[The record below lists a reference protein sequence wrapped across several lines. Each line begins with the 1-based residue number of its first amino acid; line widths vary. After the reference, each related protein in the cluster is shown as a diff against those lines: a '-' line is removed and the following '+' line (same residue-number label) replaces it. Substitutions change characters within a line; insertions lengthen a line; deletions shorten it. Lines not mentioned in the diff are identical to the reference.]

1 MAQRRKSKARPP
13 SKSSKA
19 RSRDK
24 QRRMQAAKLREEAEA
39 ALARTQEERANK
51 IFPRNLTAWA
61 AYLVAG
67 NPVVTRPE
75 DAVANCFPGLEL
87 DVRNLDRRFFPGLV
101 FEFVDDG
108 ARVAYV
114 DALQDPDLRL
124 DTPEARRVYK
134 KLKVNFARAE
144 TLYKQ
149 LTGDDGISLGK
160 GHWYLDWIEQ
170 DGRRVSMD
178 RTRDDQLGNYTV
190 WRLVRML
197 EPGPVTIQLRNE
209 TVPIEDDEPT
219 IIKLEGWRRR
229 FTDEETGVI
238 SGAYQPGELMQ
249 GLCSPWQHD
258 FRDCQCF
265 YWAANHPDV
274 VLGELYPGEAL
285 PPDDDD
291 KQAPD
296 ANVKPAQQL
305 AKDDA
310 QVPAGSKDAS
320 QPKGE
325 QVLASIPLDW
335 IRADRSRALEAEALG
350 TIAENRPYQFDAF
363 RLNSA
368 WQELSVVLEGRE
380 IGGLY
385 VPQTIETA
393 NPFRSP
399 KLLAEQLHDVLAPL
413 ELSLTFEYLYARF
426 SLLRGDEAERKRV
439 RGLVGAVTL
448 ARDRL
453 MMIAVSEMQ
462 HLRWVNQIL
471 WELAQSK
478 LIAEFKPVLTLAKE
492 IPSVDAA
499 MKQPPLR
506 PARKK
511 DRAKAAKEA
520 HEDVGK
526 FIEMERLAGT
536 GPRKARLPELRPLTK
551 DVVDEFI
558 AVEHPSGF
566 IDGAYARVA
575 STLRKPQYPD
585 HLAELAMR
593 IASDGVQ
600 HETRFLEIRSALAP
614 FADSQYLRSIE
625 QANTPAARRKVER
638 RVLPLFKVIKD
649 NLKTTYILSGHNDIQ
664 STGKHVAKARAAMTQ
679 LLDVGEDLAT
689 EGIGIPF
696 FDLWKSL
703 P

>member
-19 RSRDK
+19 RRRDK
-24 QRRMQAAKLREEAEA
+24 QGRMQAAKLREEAEA

-101 FEFVDDG
+101 FEFVNDG

-114 DALQDPDLRL
+114 DALQDPDLRFN
-124 DTPEARRVYK
+124 TPEAQRVYK
-134 KLKVNFARAE
+134 KLKIDSAKAKA
-144 TLYKQ
+144 LYDQ
-149 LTGDDGISLGK
+149 LNGDDGDWLGS
-160 GHWYLDWIEQ
+160 GRWYLDWIEQ

-178 RTRDDQLGNYTV
+178 RARKEPLENYTV

-197 EPGPVTIQLRNE
+197 EPGPVTIQLKNE
-209 TVPIEDDEPT
+209 TVPIEDDAPRT
-219 IIKLEGWRRR
+219 IRLEGWRRR
-229 FTDEETGVI
+229 YTDEETGVI
-238 SGAYQPGELMQ
+238 NGAYQPGELMQ

-291 KQAPD
+291 KQVLD
-296 ANVKPAQQL
+296 ADVKPAQQL

-325 QVLASIPLDW
+325 QVLASVPLDW

-368 WQELSVVLEGRE
+368 WQNLSVVLEGRE

-399 KLLAEQLHDVLAPL
+399 KFLAEELHDVLAPL
-413 ELSLTFEYLYARF
+413 ELTLTFEYLYARF
-426 SLLRGDEAERKRV
+426 SLLRGKEAEKKRV
-439 RGLVGAVTL
+439 RGLAGAVTL

-471 WELAQSK
+471 WELAQHN
-478 LIAEFKPVLTLAKE
+478 LITGFNPVLTLAKE

-499 MKQPPLR
+499 MRQPPLR

-526 FIEMERLAGT
+526 FIEMERLAGA
-536 GPRKARLPELRPLTK
+536 GPRKVRLPELRPLTK
-551 DVVDEFI
+551 EVVDEFI

-614 FADSQYLRSIE
+614 FTDSQYLRSME
-625 QANTPAARRKVER
+625 EVNAPAARRKVER
-638 RVLPLFKVIKD
+638 RALPLLKTIKD
-649 NLKTTYILSGHNDIQ
+649 NLETTYVLSGKNDIQ
-664 STGKHVAKARAAMTQ
+664 NTGKHIAKARAAMAQ